1 MLVPTKSPTGRCPV
15 PTPKSRDEGCHPI
28 SLTGCGRGT
37 RTYGATTPATHP
49 GRSSPAATSRPA
61 NGERREADVA
71 RGQRQVGEDE
81 GEVVAVGLNRRLVK
95 RDTHLADPADSL
107 VLSSSRAS
115 FRAGDPDDAYHLVLW
130 AADVPPSE
138 RHERTCEWE
147 QRWPRWQRGAGTGQW
162 RA

>member
-1 MLVPTKSPTGRCPV
+1 MPQPLRPTQAVLAQPRLVVR
-15 PTPKSRDEGCHPI
+15 
-28 SLTGCGRGT
+28 
-37 RTYGATTPATHP
+37 RT
-49 GRSSPAATSRPA
+49 A

-107 VLSSSRAS
+107 VLSSSRVS
-115 FRAGDPDDAYHLVLW
+115 FRGGDPHDAYHLVLW

-138 RHERTCEWE
+138 RHERTCEW
-147 QRWPRWQRGAGTGQW
+147 A
-162 RA
+162 ALA